1 MSRVIA
7 DGEVRISEVA
17 TIADTT
23 APTAGEVAAGTDITP
38 FLQSADTPVEG
49 NRVNSGDLS
58 TAFRITAPGKFGGDL
73 TMEIHR
79 GTIAADDTAYDLFP
93 RDTVTHIV
101 VRRFGGS
108 GVAMATSDVV
118 QVYPV
123 RVVSRSPHP
132 LDEESLQ
139 MVSVDFATTAAPDI
153 DVTVT

>member
-23 APTAGEVAAGTDITP
+23 APTAAEVAAGTDITP
-38 FLQSADTPVEG
+38 YLQSADTPEEG
-49 NRVNSGDLS
+49 NRVNAGDLS

-79 GTIAADDTAYDLFP
+79 GTVAADDTAYDLFT

-108 GVAMATSDVV
+108 GVAIIAADVV
-118 QVYPV
+118 QVYAV

-153 DVTVT
+153 DVTVA

>member
-7 DGEVRISEVA
+7 DGEVLILEVA

-23 APTAGEVAAGTDITP
+23 APTQGELLAGTDITP
-38 FLQSADTPVEG
+38 FTQSADTPEEG
-49 NRVNSGDLS
+49 NRVNAGDLS
-58 TAFRITAPGKFGGDL
+58 TAFRITAPGKFGGDM

-79 GTIAADDTAYDLFP
+79 GTVALDDTAYDLFP
-93 RDTVTHIV
+93 RDTVTNIV
-101 VRRFGGS
+101 IRRFGGS
-108 GVAMATSDVV
+108 GVAAATADVV

-153 DVTVT
+153 DVVVA